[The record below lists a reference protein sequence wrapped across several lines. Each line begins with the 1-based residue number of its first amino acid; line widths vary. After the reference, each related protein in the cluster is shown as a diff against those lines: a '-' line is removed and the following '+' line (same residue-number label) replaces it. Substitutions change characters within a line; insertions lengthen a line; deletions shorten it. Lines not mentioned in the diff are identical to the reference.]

1 MAKNNSLRVVR
12 IIHNQRGA
20 NATSTGSGGGA
31 SVVRAS
37 GLVNVTSA
45 SHGQADGDRIKI
57 DSATAFGGISLGEIN
72 AEHIIEMS
80 PPGISML

>member
-1 MAKNNSLRVVR
+1 MAKTIRSRVVR

-45 SHGQADGDRIKI
+45 SHGQADGDHIKI
-57 DSATAFGGISLGEIN
+57 DSATALAESLERSMRNILS
-72 AEHIIEMS
+72 EMS